1 MRSSLESF
9 FRNLE
14 MKNIKRKLILFF
26 SPSLI
31 FFLIKLLYKTCKVEY
46 QIDPKTLEL
55 LQKQQNFIVAFW
67 HGNLLMQP
75 CLFKKVLKNSPQK
88 AYVLIS
94 QHFDGDIISRAI
106 KLFGIDS
113 LRGSSSKGNIKVLL
127 LALRKL
133 QENDFIVITPDGP
146 RGPYHSIADGIVLL
160 SQKSKRPIVSS
171 QIHYQKFWEF
181 KSWDRFQIPKPFSR
195 ITHILKEPLW
205 IENLDLDKAKAKI
218 RHIMET

>member
-1 MRSSLESF
+1 
-9 FRNLE
+9 
-14 MKNIKRKLILFF
+14 MKNLKRKLILFF
-26 SPSLI
+26 SPPLI
-31 FFLIKLLYKTCKVEY
+31 FFLIKFLYKTCKIQY
-46 QIDPKTLEL
+46 QINPKTLEL
-55 LQKQQNFIVAFW
+55 LQKQQSFILSFW

-75 CLFKKVLKNSPQK
+75 CLFGKILKNSPQK
-88 AYVLIS
+88 AHVLIS

-133 QENDFIVITPDGP
+133 QENDFVVITPDGP

-160 SQKSKRPIVSS
+160 SQKSKKPIVSS
-171 QIHYQKFWEF
+171 QVHYQKFWEF

-195 ITHILKEPLW
+195 ITYILKEPLW
-205 IENLDLDKAKAKI
+205 IENLELDEAKTQI
-218 RHIMET
+218 QRVMEA